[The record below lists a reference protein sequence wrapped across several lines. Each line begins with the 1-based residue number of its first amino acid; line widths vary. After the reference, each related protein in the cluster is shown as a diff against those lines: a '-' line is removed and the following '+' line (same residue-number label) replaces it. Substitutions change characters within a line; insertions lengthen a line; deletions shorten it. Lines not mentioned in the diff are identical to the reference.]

1 MNRQTVL
8 FTNRSLSWTNLPCLQ
23 VNLGI
28 AFILVQI
35 AGKKT
40 ISLIRRRKQ
49 TCKFVVKLD
58 RSSTSQMASSSTWS
72 VSVLLLLGLL
82 LVNHWADDLQVQAQ
96 QDPETDSFAT
106 TTGISD
112 PVEYSVD
119 SNYDNID
126 TTSFAAEYTSTE
138 EAAPNADGESF
149 SASNPVADYNYDA
162 TVTSENT
169 TLDSFASSNVQ
180 GQPGSDVPDGFD
192 MNEFVADDTINT

>member
-1 MNRQTVL
+1 
-8 FTNRSLSWTNLPCLQ
+8 
-23 VNLGI
+23 
-28 AFILVQI
+28 
-35 AGKKT
+35 
-40 ISLIRRRKQ
+40 
-49 TCKFVVKLD
+49 
-58 RSSTSQMASSSTWS
+58 MASSSTWS

-96 QDPETDSFAT
+96 EDSFAT

-126 TTSFAAEYTSTE
+126 TTSLAAEYPSTE